1 MTATAETLKQ
11 APPAT
16 LPLAILRAL
25 TPKVGIAM
33 RAADDDAAS
42 AMPTLTG
49 HFSVF
54 NNWYE
59 VESWMEGHFMERVA
73 SGAFK
78 KTISESQDQ
87 MKVLFD
93 HGMDPQIGNKVLGP
107 IDDLREDAIGPAYVV
122 PLLDTSYNRDL
133 APGLEAGVYGSS
145 FRFIVIKDEWD
156 MEPGASSH
164 NPNGLPERTI
174 TEARVFEFG
183 PVTFPAN
190 PDADAGVRSITDRFY
205 EHLRSKAPEQFEA
218 SLRSVQLARTPAGS
232 TTGAAPSPTE
242 PAQATRAGM
251 SAQDIAKA
259 RRARRAQLDAIEAAQ
274 TI

>member
-1 MTATAETLKQ
+1 MNATEALKSS
-11 APPAT
+11 PPAT

-25 TPKVGIAM
+25 NPKAGIEL
-33 RAADDDAAS
+33 RAKSDAD

-59 VESWMEGHFMERVA
+59 VDSWMEGHFMERVA
-73 SGAFK
+73 PGAFK
-78 KTISESQDQ
+78 KTIAESQDQ

-93 HGMDPQIGNKVLGP
+93 HGMDPQIGNKVLGA
-107 IDDLREDAIGPAYVV
+107 IEKLSEDKVGPAYVV

-145 FRFIVIKDEWD
+145 FRFIVIKDAWD
-156 MEPGASSH
+156 MEPGASEY

-190 PDADAGVRSITDRFY
+190 PAADAGVRSLTDRFY
-205 EHLRSKAPEQFEA
+205 EHLRSNAPEQFEET
-218 SLRSVQLARTPAGS
+218 LRSVQTARTPAGS
-232 TTGAAPSPTE
+232 TTGAAHPSGE
-242 PAQATRAGM
+242 PASATR
-251 SAQDIAKA
+251 SAFAKPVKGLAQAIQSA
-259 RRARRAQLDAIEAAQ
+259 RGLAN
-274 TI
+274 